1 MVIRSTRVV
10 LADGVRAASIHVEN
24 GVIARIDDDRSNRGD
39 LFDAGDLVILP
50 GLVDTHVHVNEPGRT
65 EWEGFDTATRAA
77 AAGGVTTIVD
87 MPLNS
92 VPATTTVAAL
102 DEKRSAAR
110 GRCHVNVAFWGGV
123 VPGNASQLEPLVDA
137 GVRGFKCFL
146 VPSGVDE
153 FQHVGEPE
161 LREAMPVL
169 AGRGVPLLVHA
180 ESPETILPPTRS
192 TYEAYLASRPPEA
205 EVEAIRMIIR
215 LAREFGTRTHI
226 VHVACAEAVEEIS
239 RAKLDR
245 VPITAETCP
254 HYLTFAGEEIA
265 EGATEFKCAPPI
277 RHSHH
282 REALW
287 SGLHSGALDLVATD
301 HSPAPPALK
310 CRGDFVRAWGGIAS
324 LEMSLAAVWTRSA
337 ESLALHHTEVA
348 LHDTAAA
355 LHDTAVALHDTAVA
369 LHDTAVARA
378 FQASVCK
385 ITRWM
390 CAAPARLAGLS
401 RKGRIAAGCD
411 ADLLVFDPD
420 AEWIVDPARL
430 QQRHKLTPY
439 AGRRLRGAVRT
450 TFLRGVRV
458 WDDGR
463 LVREGAGRLE

>member
-1 MVIRSTRVV
+1 VVIRSTRVV

-180 ESPETILPPTRS
+180 ESPETIVPPTRS

-348 LHDTAAA
+348 LHHTE
-355 LHDTAVALHDTAVA
+355 VALHDTAVA

-390 CAAPARLAGLS
+390 CAAPAALAGLS